1 MATKTKVYTDAEIR
15 KESFK
20 PVAERGYIIE
30 GRKID
35 GEVQMRQARRYA
47 LKPNE
52 IHQLR
57 KEAGGEFPNPFRKGG
72 VYHGAVQALINLGL
86 DKAHTFSAFK
96 AEMKKVMSKI
106 ERQGTDAWSLFANRA
121 PKKDAKNPKDLDGRI
136 MQTITV
142 LQRLGGNH
150 KYGLKLAQLKSCID
164 VLAGKDDQPLYM
176 LHTGFVNYQAV
187 HPTNDLKGHR
197 RKVAKVAKKAK
208 KVAKK
213 VAKKK
218 APKKTVKKTAK
229 PAAAKA

>member
-1 MATKTKVYTDAEIR
+1 MATKVLTDSDVRA
-15 KESFK
+15 ESFK
-20 PVAERGYIIE
+20 PVAERREIVA

-35 GEVQMRQARRYA
+35 GEVQMRKPRRYA

-52 IHQLR
+52 IKELR
-57 KEAGGEFPNPFRKGG
+57 KEAGGDFPNPFRAGG
-72 VYHGAVQALINLGL
+72 VYHGAVQALVNLGL
-86 DKAHTFSAFK
+86 NKAHQFSAVK

-164 VLAGKDDQPLYM
+164 VLAGKNDQPLYM
-176 LHTGFVNYQAV
+176 LNTTFKRPDAV
-187 HPTNDLKGHR
+187 KPKNDLKGPR
-197 RKVAKVAKKAK
+197 RKVAAKKTPAK
-208 KVAKK
+208 KVA
-213 VAKKK
+213 
-218 APKKTVKKTAK
+218 KKTVKKTAK
-229 PAAAKA
+229 PATVKA